1 VRGRQDGE
9 QCGIIV
15 SYEVVPFDYECN
27 PSVIQGGLHFC
38 LYVSV
43 LLRKG
48 QVFFHCRAAVRQFL
62 RDHGILTRE

>member
-1 VRGRQDGE
+1 MRGRQDGE

-43 LLRKG
+43 LLRER
-48 QVFFHCRAAVRQFL
+48 QVFFHCRAVVRKFL
-62 RDHGILTRE
+62 CDYGILTRE